1 MHHNDHGIEEFEKG
15 LYPKIEHLDE
25 IDKDTIYFDGINKIE
40 GEITKI
46 IDKHPNSRVV
56 VFIDDLDR
64 CSPKKAL
71 EVFESIK
78 VFLDLKGFIYILGL
92 SQETIDKIITGEY
105 EKSGI
110 KGEHYI
116 RKIIQIP
123 IIVPYWSTSDLEQ
136 LIEQVLSKKLDAEY
150 ARIITENKG
159 MITSAV
165 ELNPREIKRF
175 VNNFH
180 CFI

>member
-78 VFLDLKGFIYILGL
+78 
-92 SQETIDKIITGEY
+92 
-105 EKSGI
+105 
-110 KGEHYI
+110 
-116 RKIIQIP
+116 
-123 IIVPYWSTSDLEQ
+123 
-136 LIEQVLSKKLDAEY
+136 A
-150 ARIITENKG
+150 A
-159 MITSAV
+159 
-165 ELNPREIKRF
+165 
-175 VNNFH
+175 
-180 CFI
+180 